1 MKNAKKDLLRD
12 EKVRQA
18 FAEIERTEAARFA
31 ALPDGD
37 PSFSPG
43 FEKRMDALLSQ
54 KEKPRRAA
62 PARRVIAA
70 ALAAALLLILVIP
83 FAVGNRGDGV
93 LGEKIEF
100 PASGGDDGI
109 SYRTKV
115 VYDLAELKK
124 QTEVKEVFIYSDPRE
139 TDYSVAEKLGFDR
152 NTFTERRT
160 TRCYKEKNA
169 MLFVDRFGCFDYSV
183 ESSVYKQYPY
193 SDRESMEIART
204 FLKEHD
210 LFPEDCTLWR
220 ISGQE
225 YDYNSDGSARTL
237 VGVTVSFLP
246 AEVDGCA
253 VSGAGIGV
261 RINGKGEV
269 VSVYY
274 QNREYQKKEKA
285 IMIPLE
291 QAVRKC
297 ASAESANLS
306 EDIDAEKI
314 VIEKAELMYYAQ
326 NNNPEITT
334 MQPVWLFSGTAYDKD
349 GQTAEFRST
358 VQANR
363 Y

>member
-1 MKNAKKDLLRD
+1 MKKLFLT
-12 EKVRQA
+12 VM
-18 FAEIERTEAARFA
+18 I
-31 ALPDGD
+31 LIIVGC
-37 PSFSPG
+37 
-43 FEKRMDALLSQ
+43 
-54 KEKPRRAA
+54 
-62 PARRVIAA
+62 
-70 ALAAALLLILVIP
+70 LAACSQN
-83 FAVGNRGDGV
+83 GTGGV
-93 LGEKIEF
+93 LGEKILF
-100 PASGGDDGI
+100 PSSGSDNGI
-109 SYRTKV
+109 TAQTKTEYRIS
-115 VYDLAELKK
+115 ELLE
-124 QTEVKEVFIYSDPRE
+124 QAGEKELFIYSDPRE
-139 TDYSVAEKLGFDR
+139 TDYSMTEKLGFDR
-152 NTFTERRT
+152 NTFTEMRT
-160 TRCYKEKNA
+160 TQRYKEKNA

-291 QAVRKC
+291 QAVRTC
-297 ASAESANLS
+297 AYAESANLS

-334 MQPVWLFSGTAYDKD
+334 MQPVWLFSGTAYGKD